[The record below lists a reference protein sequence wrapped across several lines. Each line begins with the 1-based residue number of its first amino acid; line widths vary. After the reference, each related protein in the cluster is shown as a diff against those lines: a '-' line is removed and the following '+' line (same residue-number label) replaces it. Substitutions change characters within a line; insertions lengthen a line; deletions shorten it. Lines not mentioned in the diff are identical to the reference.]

1 MSKEFIPII
10 KRHAILAAKL
20 ADSHPAVLIAD
31 EPVALRPLLHRS
43 APGAIDVKPGVTT
56 TLSAAAKSSLSTS
69 SIAFLITAIPAA
81 TIAIIRSASNKLPKL
96 TGQPLPWSDLMAL
109 EYLTLAKFES
119 GFDTGASNNISTA
132 KGAIQLLK
140 NTYER
145 MAIVGSQLVASGPA
159 NLRAYLTTL
168 FRITEPF
175 EGGAWAEY
183 NRLHP
188 ANDITQAY
196 ASAGQVFTITSCVLR
211 DFKWTGITWVP
222 KAVAPSA
229 RIIQCTKQYA
239 DVLRSFAGG
248 YSALCAIYHTE
259 GESYLRN
266 SGTFNLHYSDRP
278 ISDANTMQTLTAD
291 LSLRRVLQGIDLLV
305 NQGSGLQGDPAL
317 DSDVKEMG
325 FPFIFLPLLKF
336 AKDKLPQITAKF
348 GEKRKKNAKR
358 GMLHATHKGL
368 DLRAK
373 EGTDIYAPA
382 DAVVDSLY
390 SSLKQGSWGKS
401 IVLRFTDGAKMRFA
415 HLSKILVKPDQA
427 IKEGERIGK
436 SGHTGVVEPHL
447 HLEFIAAGQTVQS
460 DPLTDEL
467 GRWKKVFG
475 ASTVPDE
482 SPAGQ
487 LKHVVSH

>member
-1 MSKEFIPII
+1 M
-10 KRHAILAAKL
+10 AI
-20 ADSHPAVLIAD
+20 
-31 EPVALRPLLHRS
+31 
-43 APGAIDVKPGVTT
+43 
-56 TLSAAAKSSLSTS
+56 
-69 SIAFLITAIPAA
+69 
-81 TIAIIRSASNKLPKL
+81 
-96 TGQPLPWSDLMAL
+96 

-119 GFDTGASNNISTA
+119 GFDAGASNTTSTA

-145 MAIVGSQLVASGPA
+145 MAVVGSQLVNSGPSS
-159 NLRAYLTTL
+159 LRAYLTTL

-175 EGGAWAEY
+175 AGGAWAEY

-222 KAVAPSA
+222 KAVAPSR

-239 DVLRSFAGG
+239 DTLRSFTGG

-266 SGTFNLHYSDRP
+266 NGDLDLHYPHRP
-278 ISDANTMQTLTAD
+278 IADAATMQTLVAD
-291 LSLRRVLQGIDLLV
+291 LSLRRVLQGIDMLV
-305 NQGSGLQGDPAL
+305 SQGSGLQGDPAM

-358 GMLHATHKGL
+358 GMLHTTHKGL

-373 EGTDIYAPA
+373 EGTEVCAPA
-382 DAVVDSLY
+382 DARVDSLY

-401 IVLRFTDGAKMRFA
+401 IVLQFTDGAKMRFA
-415 HLSKILVKPDQA
+415 HLSKILVKPDQTVKA
-427 IKEGERIGK
+427 GQVIGK

-447 HLEFIAAGQTVQS
+447 HIEFTAAGQSSQS

-467 GRWKKVFG
+467 GRWKKVFT
-475 ASTVPDE
+475 SPSVPTE